1 MLIGLND
8 STRPGCVV
16 RPNQVDRFGSSCL
29 AGPKELGRG
38 VGFGRRAERGTRAE
52 AGRAGRL
59 SRLSVRALADT
70 LVPIGNLLQ
79 TVMGAWRLSGCPAHE
94 WMPGVRRIARCANGH
109 SAFEWVSDAQ
119 MDARP
124 RNLVPRPA
132 RRNLAFPTWRD
143 ESCQTEDSLTNMS
156 FFWSRKTIFWR
167 KFAVVN
173 DSMSSVGFRKTH
185 NPRSQN
191 FQDAESPS

>member
-79 TVMGAWRLSGCPAHE
+79 TVMGAWRLSGCPEFGALPDARMDTQRSSGCLMLK
-94 WMPGVRRIARCANGH
+94 WMPDPEIWCPVQRVETLRSPPGAMKAAKRRT
-109 SAFEWVSDAQ
+109 
-119 MDARP
+119 P
-124 RNLVPRPA
+124 
-132 RRNLAFPTWRD
+132 
-143 ESCQTEDSLTNMS
+143 
-156 FFWSRKTIFWR
+156 
-167 KFAVVN
+167 
-173 DSMSSVGFRKTH
+173 
-185 NPRSQN
+185 
-191 FQDAESPS
+191 